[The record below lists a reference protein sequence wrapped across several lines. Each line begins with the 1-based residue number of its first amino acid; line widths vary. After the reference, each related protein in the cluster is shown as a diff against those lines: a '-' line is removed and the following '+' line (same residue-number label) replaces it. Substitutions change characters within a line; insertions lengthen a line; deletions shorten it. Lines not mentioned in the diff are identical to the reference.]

1 MEAERMKVLAIFLV
15 TTIFLGF
22 GLASGESP
30 QREKLRAR
38 AVIQGGP
45 ESGISGEVIFTE
57 TSSGITPIVKIVAKI
72 KGLEPNSV
80 HGFHIHENGTCSP
93 DFAAAGGHFDPGP
106 FGKSDPDANHPFHM
120 GDMPNL
126 KANSKGEA
134 EIETMTN
141 RISLS
146 PGPLSLFDSNGSA
159 VIIHQNEDKGSTGV
173 KDGSGGPRI
182 ACGVIARNE

>member
-1 MEAERMKVLAIFLV
+1 MKILALFVLITA
-15 TTIFLGF
+15 FLGL
-22 GLASGESP
+22 GAASGKVP
-30 QREKLRAR
+30 QKEKLRAR

-45 ESGISGEVIFTE
+45 ESGISGEVIFTQ
-57 TSSGITPIVKIVAKI
+57 TDSAITPTVRIVARI

-134 EIETMTN
+134 EIEAMTN

-146 PGPLSLFDSNGSA
+146 PGPLSVFDSNGSS
-159 VIIHQNEDKGSTGV
+159 VIIHQNEDKGTTGV
-173 KDGSGGPRI
+173 KDASGGARI
-182 ACGVIARNE
+182 ACGVIAKNE

>member
-1 MEAERMKVLAIFLV
+1 MKIIATLILMTA
-15 TTIFLGF
+15 FLGLGF
-22 GLASGESP
+22 TGTEVSGKET
-30 QREKLRAR
+30 LRAR
-38 AVIQGGP
+38 AVIHGGP
-45 ESGISGEVIFTE
+45 ESSISGEVLFTE
-57 TSSGITPIVKIVAKI
+57 TGTGTMPMVKIVARI

-80 HGFHIHENGTCSP
+80 HGFHIHENGTCEP

-134 EIETMTN
+134 EVEAVTS

-159 VIIHQNEDKGSTGV
+159 VIIHQNEDKGTTGV

-182 ACGVIARNE
+182 ACGVIAKNE